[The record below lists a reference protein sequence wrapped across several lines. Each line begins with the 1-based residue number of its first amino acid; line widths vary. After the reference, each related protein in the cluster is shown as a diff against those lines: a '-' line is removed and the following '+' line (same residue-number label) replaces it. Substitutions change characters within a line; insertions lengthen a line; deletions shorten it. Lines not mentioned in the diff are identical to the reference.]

1 MKPEDVKELT
11 PVETAIMMDLHN
23 WFSGLCRQA
32 DVAAPPDPLRTL
44 LAISIEAQSTHRWAV
59 ARNQLADHEF
69 NGEPH

>member
-11 PVETAIMMDLHN
+11 PIETAIMMDLHN

-44 LAISIEAQSTHRWAV
+44 LAISIEAQNTHRWAQ
-59 ARNQLADHEF
+59 AQALHDASTY